1 MAKKKKNDP
10 VESVALVG
18 PPSWRTEE
26 WPLARFLAAKKAG
39 FNPKKADQDEIA
51 RIAESY
57 RVLGIG
63 RAFSARDDDL
73 LLDGHQSVL
82 AIELLKSGEHKV
94 KGRPAPPWDAPET
107 VTVRVVSGMSDAVA
121 RAFIAAVTHN
131 RVDTDHELFA
141 QLILDLHNRVEGAT
155 GGDDVDQLLASVNAV
170 GLSPA
175 EFTDY
180 VDLAGIDGGGGGK
193 NGASPP
199 SPGVP
204 KLSLEFTDPAM
215 RDRVKRKLAENARSE
230 KEPHGNVLARILQ
243 EWAKKPAPSPK
254 SKTGRAKA

>member
-1 MAKKKKNDP
+1 MAKKKIDAP
-10 VESVALVG
+10 RAGGSGSAPIE
-18 PPSWRTEE
+18 WRTEE
-26 WPLARFLAAKKAG
+26 WPLARFLATKKAG
-39 FNPKKADQDEIA
+39 FNPKKADADEIA

-82 AIELLKSGEHKV
+82 AIERLMSGEHRV
-94 KGRPAPPWDAPET
+94 KGKAPPPWDAPAT
-107 VTVRVVSGMSDAVA
+107 VAVRVVSGMSDAVA

-131 RVDTDHELFA
+131 RVETDHELFA

-155 GGDDVDQLLASVNAV
+155 GGDDVDFLLSSVNAV
-170 GLSPA
+170 GLTPG

-180 VDLAGIDGGGGGK
+180 VDLAGSEGGNSGGGG
-193 NGASPP
+193 SPP

-243 EWAKKPAPSPK
+243 EWAKKPPTPAAK
-254 SKTGRAKA
+254 KVARAKG